1 MPHPADSAADLETL
15 QRRLAPCRLCLERG
29 LRVES
34 MPVFSGHRDAE
45 AILVGQAPGTVE
57 ARSGR
62 PFSGPAGRRLR
73 SWLEPAGL
81 GDEEAFYGRLY
92 IAAVVKC
99 FPGKRPRGGDLRPSP
114 AVVATCSPWLARELE
129 LVAAPLMLCAGT
141 LALAQLVPG
150 VALEEAVGRELPG
163 PGGRPLIALP
173 HPSGANPWP
182 YLPGNRA
189 RLERAL
195 ELVAARL
202 APSAGG

>member
-1 MPHPADSAADLETL
+1 VPSDTGHPALSCDDLATL

-34 MPVFSGHRDAE
+34 MPVFSGRADAD

-57 ARSGR
+57 MQTRR

-73 SWLEPAGL
+73 GWLAPAGL
-81 GDEEAFYGRLY
+81 GEEEAFYRRLY

-114 AVVATCSPWLARELE
+114 AVARTCSPWLRRELE
-129 LVAAPLMLCAGT
+129 LVPAPLLICAGT
-141 LALAQLVPG
+141 LALEHLLPG
-150 VALEEAVGRELPG
+150 VALDEAVGHELPG
-163 PGGRPLIALP
+163 PGGRPAVALP

-182 YLPGNRA
+182 HLRGNGRK
-189 RLERAL
+189 LERAL
-195 ELVAARL
+195 ALIAERL
-202 APSAGG
+202 G